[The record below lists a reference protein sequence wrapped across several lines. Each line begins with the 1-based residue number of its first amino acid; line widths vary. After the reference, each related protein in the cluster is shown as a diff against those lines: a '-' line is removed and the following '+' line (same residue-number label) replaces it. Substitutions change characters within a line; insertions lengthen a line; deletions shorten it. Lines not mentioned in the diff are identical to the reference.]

1 MKIFF
6 LLMIISMPEMPTVRY
21 NAFLYLHEDQ
31 CLVARDGYIAA
42 YNAKDELYRSKI
54 KTEAFCIPF
63 DSFPLKGMIAPLG
76 A

>member
-1 MKIFF
+1 
-6 LLMIISMPEMPTVRY
+6 MI
-21 NAFLYLHEDQ
+21 YLHEDQ